1 MKGYYL
7 VLQHCPK
14 ELEAELHN
22 HDSWNTAEDTRSV
35 IEILLLIQDL
45 SLNKMDRTR
54 SIMPNVEAGTDLYL
68 GTQRPDHSTDEF
80 YKTFTA
86 QVDVI
91 NAKGEITGFHNF
103 VYNKDM
109 LALWDRDLVTVNSL
123 AAMSPAE
130 KMAIEN
136 RLQK

>member
-1 MKGYYL
+1 M
-7 VLQHCPK
+7 
-14 ELEAELHN
+14 
-22 HDSWNTAEDTRSV
+22 RSN
-35 IEILLLIQDL
+35 IAILIFIQDL
-45 SLNKMDRTR
+45 SVNKTDRKR
-54 SIMPNVEAGTDLYL
+54 IIMANVEDDAGLYL
-68 GTQRPDHSTDEF
+68 STQRPDHSTDEF

-86 QVDVI
+86 QVDII
-91 NAKGEITGFHNF
+91 NVKGESAGFHNC

-130 KMAIEN
+130 KMAIKN